1 MKSIC
6 NIICASDDNYAMPLT
21 VMLKSLEI
29 HASSSVNIYIL
40 DGGISEKSKERIEKS
55 LINKVNFIDL
65 RDVEFNFKHKIDISK
80 ATYYR
85 ILIPS
90 IFDSSFEKVLYL
102 DCDMLILVDIYKLW
116 NLELDANSIAA
127 VPEMDKDAHFV
138 SSKLGLPAYK
148 ILGIPSDNLYFNAGV
163 LLINAAKWRKSGLSS
178 QILNYL
184 KNYQEYVL
192 WHDQDG
198 LNAILWNDWI
208 KLDYRWNVMNRFFEI
223 ADINSSIFEK
233 ETFLEIKNQPYIIHF
248 NQLPKPWERS
258 CIHPYKDIFK
268 EYFLLTEWK
277 KI

>member
-1 MKSIC
+1 MKSVC

-29 HASSSVNIYIL
+29 HASAPVNIYIL
-40 DGGISEKSKERIEKS
+40 DGGISKKSKAKIEKS

-65 RDVEFNFKHKIDISK
+65 KDIEFNFKHKIGISK
-80 ATYYR
+80 TTYYR

-90 IFDSSFEKVLYL
+90 IFDNSFEKILYL

-116 NLELDANSIAA
+116 NLELGVNSIAA

-148 ILGIPSDNLYFNAGV
+148 MLGIPPDNLYFNAGV
-163 LLINAAKWRKSGLSS
+163 LLINVAKWRDSEYSF

-184 KNYQEYVL
+184 KNYQDYVL

-198 LNAILWNDWI
+198 LNAILWDDWI

-223 ADINSSIFEK
+223 TDIKSSIFTK
-233 ETFLEIKNQPYIIHF
+233 ETFLEVKNQPYIIHF
-248 NQLPKPWERS
+248 NQLPKPWES
-258 CIHPYKDIFK
+258 LCTHPYKEIFD
-268 EYFLLTEWK
+268 EYLLLTEWK